1 MTSPNPN
8 LAHLVAELP
17 DLGSCAHIYNE
28 LCKSLND
35 PSAAVG
41 SFGRIIEKDP
51 ALMAKLLRL
60 ANSAFFGYP
69 SSIQT
74 LDDAL
79 IIIGIQQVRDLVAAT
94 TVIEYFKDVSPDL
107 VNMNSFWEHSIG
119 CGIAA
124 RILAGYRRNWNPEQS
139 FAAGIMHDLGRLI
152 LFARLPVEM
161 HEIFALCQND
171 PRPVYVIERE
181 KLGFDHAEVGAT
193 LLECWNFPASLANA
207 VRFHHEPTKSNQDFT
222 DAALVHLGD
231 IIAHAMEFGS
241 SGEKHVPRCD
251 SQVWAKL
258 ELDSEIL
265 RPSMKEIDR
274 QFGEVVNMFAH

>member
-1 MTSPNPN
+1 MTSPN
-8 LAHLVAELP
+8 LAHLVADLP
-17 DLGSCAHIYNE
+17 ELGSCAHIYNE
-28 LCKSLND
+28 LCKSLSD

-51 ALMAKLLRL
+51 VLMAKLLRL

-94 TVIEYFKDVSPDL
+94 TVIEYFKDVPSEM
-107 VNMNSFWEHSIG
+107 VNMNSFWEHSIA

-139 FAAGIMHDLGRLI
+139 FAAGIMHDLGRLV
-152 LFARLPVEM
+152 LFARLPDKMQEV
-161 HEIFALCQND
+161 FNQCQND
-171 PRPVYVIERE
+171 NRPVYAIEQE
-181 KLGFDHAEVGAT
+181 ILGYDHAEVGAT
-193 LLECWNFPASLANA
+193 LLECWNFPESLANT
-207 VRFHHEPTKSNQDFT
+207 VRYHHLPTQSPQDFT

-241 SGEKHVPRCD
+241 SGEKHVPQCD
-251 SQVWAKL
+251 SKVWEKL
-258 ELDSEIL
+258 ELDAEIL

-274 QFGEVVNMFAH
+274 QIREVVNMFVH

>member
-1 MTSPNPN
+1 MATPD
-8 LAHLVAELP
+8 LAYLISELP
-17 DLGSCAHIYNE
+17 ELGSCAHIYNE
-28 LCKSLND
+28 LSKSLND

-69 SSIQT
+69 SSIKT
-74 LDDAL
+74 LDDAM

-107 VNMNSFWEHSIG
+107 VNMNSFWEHSMA

-139 FAAGIMHDLGRLI
+139 FAAGIMHDLGRLVMLI
-152 LFARLPVEM
+152 RLPEQM
-161 HEIFALCQND
+161 RDILNRCQND
-171 PRPVYVIERE
+171 PRPIYNIERE
-181 KLGFDHAEVGAT
+181 VMGYDHAEVGGV
-193 LLECWNFPASLANA
+193 LLECWNFPQSLANA
-207 VRFHHEPTKSNQDFT
+207 VRYHHEPTRSAQDFT

-241 SGEKHVPRCD
+241 SGEKHVPHCD

-258 ELDSEIL
+258 EMDTEIL
-265 RPSMKEIDR
+265 RPSMREIDR
-274 QFGEVVNMFAH
+274 QFSEIVNMFMH